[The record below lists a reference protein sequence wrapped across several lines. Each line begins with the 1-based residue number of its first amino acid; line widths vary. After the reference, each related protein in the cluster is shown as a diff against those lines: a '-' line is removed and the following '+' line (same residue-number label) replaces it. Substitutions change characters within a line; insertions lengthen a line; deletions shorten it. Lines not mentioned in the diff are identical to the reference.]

1 MKGHF
6 RTLRRVFDLIEGL
19 LAYLGGLLI
28 LVMIASICYEIVA
41 RYFFLRPTLW
51 SMGLVEYTL
60 LCVTFLATGWVLKND
75 GHVKIDIVLTALS
88 ERGRTI
94 LNIVTSI
101 IGLLSCAIM
110 LCQGLK
116 TTWKILLGNIMTA
129 QDPEIPKFILLAFIP
144 LGFFFLSIEF
154 TRRAFDNLAILK
166 SQKEK
171 GRERRETP

>member
-1 MKGHF
+1 MRGDFHI
-6 RTLRRVFDLIEGL
+6 LRRVFDRIEGF

-28 LVMIASICYEIVA
+28 LLMIISICYEIVA

-60 LCVTFLATGWVLKND
+60 LCVTFLATGWVLKKD
-75 GHVKIDIVLTALS
+75 RHVKIDVALNALS
-88 ERGRTI
+88 ERGQAI
-94 LNIVTSI
+94 LNITASI
-101 IGLLSCAIM
+101 IGLVSCVIM
-110 LCQGLK
+110 LWYGLK
-116 TTWKILLGNIMTA
+116 TTWKIFLRNAMTA

-154 TRRAFDNLAILK
+154 TRRTFDKLAILK

-171 GRERRETP
+171 GQERRDTP